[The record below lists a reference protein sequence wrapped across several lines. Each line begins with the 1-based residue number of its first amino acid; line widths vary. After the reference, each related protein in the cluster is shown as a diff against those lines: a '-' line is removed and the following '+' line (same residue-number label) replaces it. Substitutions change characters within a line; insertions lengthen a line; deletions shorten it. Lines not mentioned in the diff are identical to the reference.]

1 MSILERVKSYQ
12 APVHSVRRLKR
23 ERFSELMRR
32 DMAAADAQKRGSL
45 SSYQKS
51 YLGFLYGTVASF
63 LVGTVG
69 TASLSVATG
78 VDLTA
83 LALVPSAVCGVLLT
97 QSEKLV
103 YLNRLR
109 RGKARSPEGTTDLG
123 ELQAEAIEKEVV

>member
-1 MSILERVKSYQ
+1 VSILERVKSHQ
-12 APVHSVRRLKR
+12 APVISVRKLKR

-45 SSYQKS
+45 SAYQKS
-51 YLGFLYGTVASF
+51 YLGLLYGTLASF

-69 TASLSVATG
+69 TASLSVTTG

-123 ELQAEAIEKEVV
+123 EFRADPISKETH